1 MGRWL
6 DEGPRCI
13 QLMKR
18 LVKALCYRS
27 HKNCLANTDFNFLK
41 TQLSFVTFPLGLFDD
56 DSDSDQATREAVEK
70 IAKSC
75 KLPSST
81 IGIYRL

>member
-1 MGRWL
+1 MFLRRQSSDGGGNSSGGPMGEVVGRWL
-6 DEGPRCI
+6 DEGPHCI

-41 TQLSFVTFPLGLFDD
+41 HNCPL
-56 DSDSDQATREAVEK
+56 
-70 IAKSC
+70 
-75 KLPSST
+75 
-81 IGIYRL
+81 